1 MLDGKCAVCQ
11 KYIQDHE
18 DNYGT
23 WERPLCLTHKPVK
36 PLLVGEANPYGGDP
50 HFALYPAPDGCSGH
64 RLCKLI
70 LKMRRADYLREF
82 ERRNLCPHN
91 WNMREAREH
100 AAELRTWRA
109 PLILFGAKV
118 ARAFDFN
125 PFEPFTLTNGGREWD
140 KTLVLPHP
148 SGLCRT
154 WNEVGAFEKAREL
167 VAKVVP
173 SIAHLLGVSDN
184 DSDTDA
190 G

>member
-1 MLDGKCAVCQ
+1 MQ
-11 KYIQDHE
+11 E
-18 DNYGT
+18 T
-23 WERPLCLTHKPVK
+23 VK

-64 RLCKLI
+64 RLCCLI

-82 ERRNLCPHN
+82 ERKNLCPHK
-91 WNMREAREH
+91 WNLREAREH

-118 ARAFDFN
+118 AMAFEFD
-125 PFEPFTLTNGGREWD
+125 PFEPFTVSDGG

-154 WNEVGAFEKAREL
+154 WQEPDAFVRAREL
-167 VAKVVP
+167 VAKVCP
-173 SIAHLLGVSDN
+173 SIAHLLGVSDHE
-184 DSDTDA
+184 
-190 G
+190 